1 MGDSG
6 RVDSVHRL
14 PFIARLDL
22 YTVVEVAWGKC
33 AVGAPASV
41 KREPALSCKGSA
53 RGTVR
58 GRIGCPRC
66 MVGCARARRDHRSG
80 IPPRPSPPL
89 AQARHRSA
97 FGHHHVVYSSGH
109 PARGQGCL
117 PHLPYPNDVNHGVKN
132 QMCRFDPR
140 PLRVDTL
147 RHTRHSSSV
156 IVKNVRSRLSHP
168 SSAYINVVGVFPWAR
183 GQVLGLCRCPPDPSH
198 EQHRLQLVRQSVV
211 PCFPATMCEAYHRG

>member
-80 IPPRPSPPL
+80 IP
-89 AQARHRSA
+89 H
-97 FGHHHVVYSSGH
+97 GHHLHWPKLDIDLPLDIIMSCTFRVIPHAAKEVFHICRIRMMSIMALRIKCVGLTPALSGWIRSVTHVTLPLSSSKGPDLGLAI
-109 PARGQGCL
+109 PAR
-117 PHLPYPNDVNHGVKN
+117 P
-132 QMCRFDPR
+132 
-140 PLRVDTL
+140 
-147 RHTRHSSSV
+147 
-156 IVKNVRSRLSHP
+156 
-168 SSAYINVVGVFPWAR
+168 YINVVGVFPWAR